1 MAQANVGGVRE
12 EDRCLYSAGY
22 RQVRLPLFSLQ
33 KIMNMRKATFNGTPV
48 SLVLLS
54 RGALDQKVRRERN
67 TAFFLLVLHSKTSV
81 QGGATQIRLVE

>member
-54 RGALDQKVRRERN
+54 RGPEGPRGEEHS
-67 TAFFLLVLHSKTSV
+67 FLPFGTTQQNISSGWCHSNKTC
-81 QGGATQIRLVE
+81 